1 MHARAKLLDKEEQRK
16 LQKIQNSV
24 KIDFEDS
31 DQIHEIINI
40 SKNRANR
47 RGNSEKPGNFLTN
60 NIKNSVRGSEL
71 SSEKSN
77 DKMLFRRNT

>member
-1 MHARAKLLDKEEQRK
+1 M
-16 LQKIQNSV
+16 QNSV

-40 SKNRANR
+40 NKNRPNQ
-47 RGNSEKPGNFLTN
+47 RGNSEKSGNFLTN
-60 NIKNSVRGSEL
+60 NIKNSVRGSAQ

-77 DKMLFRRNT
+77 DKMLFRRNTEFL